1 MRFRH
6 FPRWLAEPQRMSP
19 GPPPTAAKTREKQAL
34 RRAPRPATMPSVY
47 DDSEDQFFQG
57 GYPSQTRGSRPI
69 LAAVIAS
76 AITTIVVFFVLRE
89 LESVGFISTPR
100 GRAPSGAIAGA
111 SSGGTAGAVQV
122 PTLLGMRLEQARE
135 LLKGRGLLISIAEER
150 DDPSH
155 PSGAVLSQNPLGGS
169 EAQPGTTVQ
178 LVIARAVANVIV
190 PPVAGQ
196 KVEDAIA
203 FLAAQGFKLGPQ
215 KTTASNT
222 VAAGLVAGSDPAAG
236 SSVSPGATLALLVA
250 GPIGKPVP
258 NVVGSRLNRGK
269 KLLEDAGFKVGRTR
283 YKYDPCCGEYIILEQ
298 APAADQPA
306 TAGAAVDLIV
316 NEPG

>member
-1 MRFRH
+1 
-6 FPRWLAEPQRMSP
+6 
-19 GPPPTAAKTREKQAL
+19 
-34 RRAPRPATMPSVY
+34 VY

-57 GYPSQTRGSRPI
+57 YPSQTRPARPI
-69 LAAVIAS
+69 LTAVIAS
-76 AITTIVVFFVLRE
+76 ALTTIVVFFILRE

-100 GRAPSGAIAGA
+100 GRTPVTATAAGGATPS
-111 SSGGTAGAVQV
+111 GTAGAVQV

-150 DDPSH
+150 DDPGH
-155 PSGAVLSQNPLGGS
+155 PGGAVLSQNPLGGS

-178 LVIARAVANVIV
+178 LVISRAVANVIV

-196 KVEDAIA
+196 KVQDAIA
-203 FLAAQGFKLGPQ
+203 FLAGQGFKLGAQ
-215 KTTASNT
+215 KSSPSDA
-222 VAAGLVAGSDPAAG
+222 VAPGLVAGSDPPAG
-236 SSVSPGATLALLVA
+236 SSVPPGATIALVVA
-250 GPIGKPVP
+250 GAVGKPVP

-298 APAADQPA
+298 TPTPEQASPP
-306 TAGAAVDLIV
+306 GAAVDLIV

>member
-1 MRFRH
+1 M
-6 FPRWLAEPQRMSP
+6 
-19 GPPPTAAKTREKQAL
+19 
-34 RRAPRPATMPSVY
+34 Y

-57 GYPSQTRGSRPI
+57 YPSQTRQARPI
-69 LAAVIAS
+69 LTAVIAS
-76 AITTIVVFFVLRE
+76 ALTTIVVFFILRE

-100 GRAPSGAIAGA
+100 GRTPTSATAAVGAPS
-111 SSGGTAGAVQV
+111 GTAGAVQV

-150 DDPSH
+150 DDPGH

-178 LVIARAVANVIV
+178 LVISRAVANVIV

-196 KVEDAIA
+196 KVQDAIA
-203 FLAAQGFKLGPQ
+203 FLAGQGFKLAAQ
-215 KTTASNT
+215 KSSPSDA

-236 SSVSPGATLALLVA
+236 SSVAPGSTIALIVA
-250 GPIGKPVP
+250 GPVGKPVP

-269 KLLEDAGFKVGRTR
+269 KLLEDAGFKVGKTR

-298 APAADQPA
+298 SPAPEQASP
-306 TAGAAVDLIV
+306 AGAAVDLIV

>member
-1 MRFRH
+1 MR
-6 FPRWLAEPQRMSP
+6 
-19 GPPPTAAKTREKQAL
+19 
-34 RRAPRPATMPSVY
+34 SVY

-57 GYPSQTRGSRPI
+57 YPSQTKKGRPVVSAI
-69 LAAVIAS
+69 IAS
-76 AITTIVVFFVLRE
+76 IVTTVVIFFVLRE
-89 LESVGFISTPR
+89 LENVGFITPPR
-100 GRAPSGAIAGA
+100 GRGASLSAGA
-111 SSGGTAGAVQV
+111 SSGGAGAVAV

-150 DDPSH
+150 DDPAH
-155 PSGAVLSQNPLGGS
+155 PAGSVLSQNPLGGS

-178 LVIARAVANVIV
+178 LVISRAVANVIV

-196 KVEDAIA
+196 KVQDAIA

-215 KTTASNT
+215 KSSPSDA

-236 SSVSPGATLALLVA
+236 SSVAPGATLALIVA
-250 GPIGKPVP
+250 GPVGKPVP
-258 NVVGSRLNRGK
+258 NVVGARLNRGK
-269 KLLEDAGFKVGRTR
+269 KVLEDAGFKVGRTR

-298 APAADQPA
+298 TPPPDQAAA
-306 TAGAAVDLIV
+306 AGAAVDLVV